1 MYARMTVATV
11 DPDHFEEARAAVE
24 EGFFPAAQ
32 AQPGYAGF
40 LVLSNR
46 ENHQLVGISLWESE
60 ATMEGSSGAS
70 GYFQQRMDDFAGF
83 VTEPPT
89 ITTHEVAVRDP

>member
-1 MYARMTVATV
+1 MQARMTVAHV
-11 DPDHFEEARAAVE
+11 QPEHFDEALAAVQ

-32 AQPGYAGF
+32 AQPGYSGF
-40 LVLSNR
+40 LVLANR
-46 ENHQLVGISLWESE
+46 TMNQLVGISFWESE
-60 ATMEGSSGAS
+60 TDMGRSGGDT

-89 ITTHEVAVRDP
+89 ITTHEVAVREP